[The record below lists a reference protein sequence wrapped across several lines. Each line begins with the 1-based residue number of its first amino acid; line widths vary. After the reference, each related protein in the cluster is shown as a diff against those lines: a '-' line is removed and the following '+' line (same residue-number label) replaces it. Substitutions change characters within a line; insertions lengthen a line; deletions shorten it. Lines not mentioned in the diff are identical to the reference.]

1 MYSIGGGS
9 SSTAYRNT
17 GAPSLRYVPQVTEIG
32 IETLDEW
39 SFRVDLSDGSSSSSH
54 MVTIDPDW
62 YEVHW
67 AEVPTEAVV
76 RASFRFL
83 LDRESRTSILPSFDL
98 ASISWYFDDYPADL
112 GRYLDDE

>member
-1 MYSIGGGS
+1 M
-9 SSTAYRNT
+9 TD
-17 GAPSLRYVPQVTEIG
+17 IG

-54 MVTIDPDW
+54 TVTIDPDW
-62 YEVHW
+62 YEDHL
-67 AEVPTEAVV
+67 ADAPKEAVV

-83 LDRESRTSILPSFDL
+83 LDRESRTSILPKFDL
-98 ASISWYFDDYPADL
+98 GSISWYFDDYPAEL